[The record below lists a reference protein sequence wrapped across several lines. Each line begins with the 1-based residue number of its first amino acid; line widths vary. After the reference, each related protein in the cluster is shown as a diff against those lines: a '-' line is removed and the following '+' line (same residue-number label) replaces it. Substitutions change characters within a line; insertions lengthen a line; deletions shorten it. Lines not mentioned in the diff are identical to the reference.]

1 MSTTTSH
8 TPDTA
13 TPNANDVARFV
24 YAWFTLFEHRA
35 RPENLTAYLADSE
48 QLSLIFP
55 GSEMHTSQQFTDW
68 YQELL
73 VNTTWN
79 FHEVS
84 GLTIQPTVS
93 GFTVGFDVD
102 WQGAVSDGSEWPSN
116 LEAGQFRF
124 AMRQDWHVAVRS
136 GPPAENP
143 FEIETLVAKPR
154 TNMTFK
160 HDHIAIR
167 AIDYAGTLRWYTEK
181 LDFHVD
187 VEWPYGD
194 MQLAYLSNGTAK
206 VEVLGGATAEPQ
218 PDPTSLEP
226 TFRHEGLNHFC
237 LAIPDFDD
245 TLSELRAR
253 GVEFVGEPFVVE
265 EINRRLAFVKD
276 NSGNLIELSA
286 PRSG

>member
-1 MSTTTSH
+1 MSLQH
-8 TPDTA
+8 LPARNTA
-13 TPNANDVARFV
+13 SP
-24 YAWFTLFEHRA
+24 
-35 RPENLTAYLADSE
+35 
-48 QLSLIFP
+48 
-55 GSEMHTSQQFTDW
+55 
-68 YQELL
+68 
-73 VNTTWN
+73 
-79 FHEVS
+79 
-84 GLTIQPTVS
+84 
-93 GFTVGFDVD
+93 
-102 WQGAVSDGSEWPSN
+102 
-116 LEAGQFRF
+116 F
-124 AMRQDWHVAVRS
+124 ASMKGHHVAVRV
-136 GPPAENP
+136 PDFAA
-143 FEIETLVAKPR
+143 AK
-154 TNMTFK
+154 
-160 HDHIAIR
+160 
-167 AIDYAGTLRWYTEK
+167 RWYTEK

-187 VEWPYGD
+187 AEWPWGG

-253 GVEFVGEPFVVE
+253 GVEFVGAPFVVE